1 MKKLFSL
8 SLVAVSMISLTACA
22 SSSSV
27 SMKTA
32 LTEDLNTVCSVEKS
46 GIENVI
52 AKAKAY
58 NEVAKAKGLEYRR
71 LEVNNTDLI
80 ISVEEAIKTGAKEVN
95 PKTFK
100 GKPSK
105 TILPTNYAA
114 QRACRFAISAL
125 QQADESKKTWRLAIP
140 GDGYKY

>member
-1 MKKLFSL
+1 MKKLLNL
-8 SLVAVSMISLTACA
+8 SLATAAMFLLTACV
-22 SSSSV
+22 SSSSP
-27 SMKTA
+27 SMETA
-32 LTEDLNTVCSVEKS
+32 LKEDLNTVCSVEKS

-52 AKAKAY
+52 ATAKAY
-58 NEVAKAKGLEYRR
+58 NEVAKAKGLEFRR
-71 LEVNNTDLI
+71 LEVDNSNLI
-80 ISVEEAIKTGAKEVN
+80 TSVEEAIKTGAKEVN

-105 TILPTNYAA
+105 TKLPTDYAA

-125 QQADESKKTWRLAIP
+125 QQADASKKTWRLAIP

>member
-1 MKKLFSL
+1 MKKLLNL
-8 SLVAVSMISLTACA
+8 SLMATSIFVYTACA
-22 SSSSV
+22 STSSPSIESAV
-27 SMKTA
+27 K
-32 LTEDLNTVCSVEKS
+32 EDTKIVCNVEKN

-52 AKAKAY
+52 ATAKKY

-71 LEVNNTDLI
+71 LTVNNSDLI

-105 TILPTNYAA
+105 TKLPTDYAA
-114 QRACRFAISAL
+114 QRACKFAISAL
-125 QQADESKKTWRLAIP
+125 TQAHESKKTWRLAIP